1 MSVDLES
8 LSRAIDDNSSA
19 FVTET
24 RREGEHGVVITLEF
38 DDPRLESVRHA
49 CELHCAGVR
58 EDKVTP
64 RWFESLSWL
73 SEHPLLV
80 DHVGPQASLY
90 FSSRPKSAAEVI
102 LRAQIAVE
110 SATRGWT
117 DPRKVLNGP
126 LSKLAEH
133 LNTGNGLLAS
143 GPLSVVEEIAR
154 EVGAQLDISI
164 VRYPTRTSSFR
175 VLLLDDA
182 WIVCESVDVV
192 VLPAPTTQHGA
203 ASLDAAVARETRA
216 P

>member
-19 FVTET
+19 FVTAT
-24 RREGEHGVVITLEF
+24 RRAGEHGAVITLEF

-49 CELHCAGVR
+49 CELHCKGVR
-58 EDKVTP
+58 ENAVTP
-64 RWFESLSWL
+64 GWFESLSWL
-73 SEHPLLV
+73 SEHPLLL

-102 LRAQIAVE
+102 LRAQIAIE
-110 SATRGWT
+110 STTHGWT

-126 LSKLAEH
+126 LAKLAEH
-133 LNTGNGLLAS
+133 LTAGSGLLAS

-154 EVGAQLDISI
+154 EVCAHLQ
-164 VRYPTRTSSFR
+164 TSVLHHSQR
-175 VLLLDDA
+175 PSCCGLLLLDNA

-192 VLPAPTTQHGA
+192 VLPTPTTQHGA
-203 ASLDAAVARETRA
+203 ATVDAAVAHETRA